1 MEDTNEQPVKLN
13 SKGKPYKNGVGPSA
27 EQLLKLANMRAK
39 ASEVLSAKGKQ
50 TVAEKVIYEEAKAN
64 KKTPH
69 MIAKKERAEVVNE
82 IIEEKK
88 QTKKKPVKP
97 VKEESDDSDEE
108 IIEVIKK
115 KKKKARRKIIYES
128 SSDDESNF
136 QRKPRREPKEDYQ
149 YQQLLQANSNRL
161 LEEKLLQSQMNSFS
175 NQMKMT
181 RL

>member
-1 MEDTNEQPVKLN
+1 MEDTNDEPVKLN
-13 SKGKPYKNGVGPSA
+13 SKGKPYKNGVGPSP

-50 TVAEKVIYEEAKAN
+50 TVAEKVIYEEIKAN

-69 MIAKKERAEVVNE
+69 MIAKKERAEVINE
-82 IIEEKK
+82 MVEEKK
-88 QTKKKPVKP
+88 QTKKKLVKQ
-97 VKEESDDSDEE
+97 VKEESDDSDDE

-115 KKKKARRKIIYES
+115 KKKKQIRRKIIYES

-136 QRKPRREPKEDYQ
+136 QRKPRETKQDFQ

-175 NQMKMT
+175 SQMKMT

>member
-1 MEDTNEQPVKLN
+1 MEDTNDEPVKLN
-13 SKGKPYKNGVGPSA
+13 SKGKPYKKGPPSA

-50 TVAEKVIYEEAKAN
+50 TVAEKIVYQAEKDARP
-64 KKTPH
+64 TPH
-69 MIAKKERAEVVNE
+69 MIAKKERADVINE

-88 QTKKKPVKP
+88 QTKKPIKKP
-97 VKEESDDSDEE
+97 VKEESESEDE
-108 IIEVIKK
+108 IIEIVKK
-115 KKKKARRKIIYES
+115 KKKKVRRKIIYES

-136 QRKPRREPKEDYQ
+136 QRRPTRKEPKEDYQ

-175 NQMKMT
+175 SQMKMT

>member
-1 MEDTNEQPVKLN
+1 MEETNSDEPVKLN
-13 SKGKPYKNGVGPSA
+13 SKGKPYKKGPPSA
-27 EQLLKLANMRAK
+27 EQLLKLATMRAR

-97 VKEESDDSDEE
+97 VKEESDDSEDE
-108 IIEVIKK
+108 IIEVIK

-128 SSDDESNF
+128 SSDDESNY

-181 RL
+181 IL